1 MAVQGSGPHQHKAGQ
16 NKFVSRWQDQVVA
29 GVGGTAAPA
38 RPSILP
44 QQPSRRLCDVRQ
56 SDSTDW
62 SGAKFRE
69 IFTLF
74 GEGPMKGLLLV
85 GGAYKLLSYF
95 QIRSL
100 NFKVPHHSI
109 NG

>member
-16 NKFVSRWQDQVVA
+16 NKFVSRCVGSRTLDQVVA

-38 RPSILP
+38 QPSILP
-44 QQPSRRLCDVRQ
+44 QQPSHRLCDVRQ
-56 SDSTDW
+56 SDSTAW

-74 GEGPMKGLLLV
+74 GEGPMYGLLLV
-85 GGAYKLLSYF
+85 GGA
-95 QIRSL
+95 
-100 NFKVPHHSI
+100 
-109 NG
+109 